1 MKKVIG
7 LLFIAI
13 SLQLT
18 AQQKHLTMEDAVLG
32 YYKGLYP
39 KSLRA
44 LRWVDGTNRYTY
56 LEGNTYQIKDINNRL
71 LTSISLEEIKAAY
84 PDVKRI
90 PYFQTITTNKVVF
103 QTQEAFEV
111 FDYFNKKPK
120 ATIYYPKKAE
130 NQEYCSKNESVAY
143 TIDNNLYIATPTD
156 SMIAVTDYKNKNIVS
171 GQAIHRSEFGITKGT
186 FWSPQGNYLAFYQK
200 DESDVTDYPLVDITT
215 YPASLNNIKYPMAG
229 QGSEHAKIGI
239 FNIKTGKTSYLDI
252 DTSDEHYLTNLGWS
266 PDEKYIT
273 LAEVNR
279 GQNHMWFN
287 YYEVATGKKVR
298 TIFEETND
306 KWVEPETPALF
317 LPNSTTTFLWLSER
331 DGFMNVYQYNLSS
344 DKGKQIT
351 HFDFVV
357 TRILGFDKNAKS
369 IFVEA
374 TGTDPKGLQVYK
386 VNRATGKATQITK
399 DGGTHRTQLSDSG
412 DFLID
417 NYSSLSTP
425 RKQAVINIQ
434 TKECEVLLE
443 AENPLKDYVTGTT
456 EFVKLK
462 AANGMDLEARIIKP
476 KNFDANKKYPV
487 LVYVYGGPHAQLVT
501 DTWLGGASMWMHYLA
516 AEENYIVFTVDGRG
530 SAHRGFA
537 FESGIH
543 RNQGGV
549 NMEDQMTGVAYL
561 KSLAYVDADRLAI
574 HGWSYGGFMTISMML
589 RHPEVFTTGVA
600 GGPVTDWKYYEV
612 MYGERYMDTPQE
624 NPEGYENTRVHKYI
638 KNLEGDLLIIHGSV
652 DDTVVPQHS
661 MTLLKEAVEQGVQLD
676 FFTYPMHPH
685 NVRGRDRV
693 HLMEK
698 VIRYIIKNNK

>member
-1 MKKVIG
+1 
-7 LLFIAI
+7 
-13 SLQLT
+13 
-18 AQQKHLTMEDAVLG
+18 
-32 YYKGLYP
+32 
-39 KSLRA
+39 
-44 LRWVDGTNRYTY
+44 
-56 LEGNTYQIKDINNRL
+56 
-71 LTSISLEEIKAAY
+71 
-84 PDVKRI
+84 
-90 PYFQTITTNKVVF
+90 
-103 QTQEAFEV
+103 
-111 FDYFNKKPK
+111 
-120 ATIYYPKKAE
+120 
-130 NQEYCSKNESVAY
+130 
-143 TIDNNLYIATPTD
+143 
-156 SMIAVTDYKNKNIVS
+156 
-171 GQAIHRSEFGITKGT
+171 
-186 FWSPQGNYLAFYQK
+186 
-200 DESDVTDYPLVDITT
+200 
-215 YPASLNNIKYPMAG
+215 
-229 QGSEHAKIGI
+229 
-239 FNIKTGKTSYLDI
+239 
-252 DTSDEHYLTNLGWS
+252 
-266 PDEKYIT
+266 
-273 LAEVNR
+273 
-279 GQNHMWFN
+279 
-287 YYEVATGKKVR
+287 
-298 TIFEETND
+298 
-306 KWVEPETPALF
+306 
-317 LPNSTTTFLWLSER
+317 
-331 DGFMNVYQYNLSS
+331 LSS

-476 KNFDANKKYPV
+476 KNFDVNKKYPV

-516 AEENYIVFTVDGRG
+516 AEEDYIVFTVDGRG

-624 NPEGYENTRVHKYI
+624 NQEGYENTRVHKYI